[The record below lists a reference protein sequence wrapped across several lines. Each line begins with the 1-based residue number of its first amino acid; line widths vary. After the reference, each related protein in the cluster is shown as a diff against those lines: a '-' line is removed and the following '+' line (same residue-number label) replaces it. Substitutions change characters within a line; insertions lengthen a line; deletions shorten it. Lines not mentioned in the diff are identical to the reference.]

1 MKYSLIMLLL
11 FTCYYASAQNK
22 LPKADQLPDQVG
34 DIIFN
39 TQTDQYD
46 FKLCNKENIYQ
57 YYSVNTT
64 YTGEIKALK
73 KELYDGFKYDAK
85 YAVITGSVTIRFIVN
100 CKAQTDWFRVNVLNS
115 NYQRT
120 AFPSEFINKL
130 LLDVKNLKGWI
141 PGKLPNGAVCD
152 SYYFL
157 HFRILRG
164 RINNIAI

>member
-1 MKYSLIMLLL
+1 MRYCIITLLLL
-11 FTCYYASAQNK
+11 FTCYASAQNK

-46 FKLCNKENIYQ
+46 FKLCDKENIYQ
-57 YYSVNTT
+57 YYNVNTT

-73 KELYDGFKYDAK
+73 KHLFDGFKYDAK
-85 YAVITGSVTIRFIVN
+85 YALITGSVTIRFIVN
-100 CKAQTDWFRVNVLNS
+100 CKAQTGWFRVSQLNS
-115 NYQRT
+115 NYERT
-120 AFPSEFINKL
+120 TFPPEFINRV

-141 PGKLPNGAVCD
+141 PGKLSNGAVCD

-157 HFRILRG
+157 HFRIVKG
-164 RINNIAI
+164 RIKDIAI